1 MISAPLR
8 RYQGIMKTTT
18 LTLAAAL
25 TLLLPATPARAADP
39 AEILA
44 RAKEAAGGKAWDAV
58 HTLHTRARIATS
70 GLAGPADG
78 WDDLRNGRFVD
89 TYNLGPVTGAGGFDG
104 KAAWTQDA
112 SGQTRVDDSG
122 DAREGTID
130 EVYRRSLAYWYPERR
145 KAEIT
150 DAGDRAEGERAFHV
164 LRIAPAGGRPFE
176 MWIDARTF
184 LIDRIVEKTANETR
198 TTFLSDYRDVQG
210 LRLSF
215 ASRTTN
221 GEVKYDQTAT
231 VESFEINP
239 AVDEAR
245 FQRPEG
251 KTHDFAIAGGKTSA
265 AIPFRLLNNH
275 IYVQARM
282 NGKPL
287 QVLFDTGGANI
298 LTPAAAE
305 RLGLKTT
312 GSLQVRGVGEG
323 TESSGLVKV
332 GEVALGDA
340 TVRDQ
345 VFLVLPLAGLAEV
358 EGMEVDGIV
367 GFEVLKRFIARVE
380 YAEGRLTFFLPD
392 FFQEPRGATV
402 VPFTFNGQ
410 TPQVA
415 GAVDGVKGL
424 FTIDTGSRASLTLN
438 APFTAEHG
446 LKAKY
451 APKVEAISGWG
462 VGGGVRSLLTRAK
475 VLELG
480 GVQVPA
486 PVTDIAL
493 VQKGALANRYLAGN
507 VGGGVLR
514 RFDLTLDYGR
524 QRLFFQPNARFARP
538 DAYDRAGV
546 WLNRAEDGF
555 QVKDVVAGG
564 PAAEAGLKA
573 GDTIVA
579 VDGQSVKEMLLPE
592 LRNRFKESAPG
603 TRVRLTVKSG
613 EASREVTVVLRDLV

>member
-1 MISAPLR
+1 
-8 RYQGIMKTTT
+8 MKTTA
-18 LTLAAAL
+18 LAL
-25 TLLLPATPARAADP
+25 TLLLLPAARAADP
-39 AEILA
+39 AGILA

-58 HTLHTRARIATS
+58 KTLHTRARIATS
-70 GLAGPADG
+70 GLTGTADA

-89 TYNLGPVTGAGGFDG
+89 TYDLGAVTGAGGFDG
-104 KAAWTQDA
+104 KTTWSQDP

-122 DAREGTID
+122 DAREGSVD
-130 EVYRRSLAYWYPERR
+130 EAYRRSLAYWYPERR
-145 KAEIT
+145 KAELS
-150 DAGDRAEGERAFHV
+150 DAGDRSEGERAFHV

-184 LIDRIVEKTANETR
+184 LIDRIVEKGARETR
-198 TTFLSDYRDVQG
+198 TTFLSDYRETQG
-210 LRLSF
+210 LRLPF
-215 ASRTTN
+215 ASRSTN
-221 GEVKYDQTAT
+221 GEAQYDQTAT
-231 VESFEINP
+231 VEGFEVNP
-239 AVDEAR
+239 AIDEAK
-245 FQRPEG
+245 FQQPEG
-251 KTHDFAIAGGKTSA
+251 KTHDFSIAGGKTA
-265 AIPFRLLNNH
+265 ATIPFRLLNNH

-305 RLGLKTT
+305 RLGLKTE
-312 GSLQVRGVGEG
+312 GSIQVRGVGEG
-323 TESSGLVKV
+323 SESSGLVKV

-358 EGMEVDGIV
+358 EGVEVDGIV
-367 GFEVLKRFIARVE
+367 GFEVLKRFVARVE
-380 YAEGRLTFFLPD
+380 YAQGRLTFLLPD
-392 FFQEPRGATV
+392 SFQEPKGATA
-402 VPFTFNGQ
+402 VPFTFDGQ
-410 TPQVA
+410 TPQVE

-438 APFTAEHG
+438 APFAAEHG

-451 APKVEAISGWG
+451 APKVEAVSGWG
-462 VGGGVRSLLTRAK
+462 VGGGVRSAITRAK

-480 GVQVPA
+480 VARVTA
-486 PVTDIAL
+486 PVTDLAL

-514 RFDLTLDYGR
+514 RFDITFDYGH
-524 QRLFFQPNARFARP
+524 QRLYLQPNESYDRP

-546 WLNRAEDGF
+546 WLNRVDGGF
-555 QVKDVVAGG
+555 RVMDVVAAS

-579 VDGQSVKEMLLPE
+579 VDGRSAKELPLPE
-592 LRNRFKESAPG
+592 LRTRLRESAPG
-603 TRVRLTVKSG
+603 TRVQLTVKSG
-613 EASREVTVVLRDLV
+613 EASREVTVILRDLV